1 MENQETLKEKVA
13 EVIEN
18 FFTEYM
24 SLKPKSISLVIQSD
38 FILAI
43 LHDALS
49 MADKVYAEGEI
60 SGNLLNTYYKSIF
73 VASKHLLEE
82 AINQVY
88 PQRVARLFFSL
99 DLGSG
104 KHIVGISLNKNS
116 SYHYA
121 NYRKDGDAQ

>member
-1 MENQETLKEKVA
+1 MDNQETLKKKVA

-43 LHDALS
+43 LHDALC
-49 MADKVYAEGEI
+49 MADKVYAEGKN
-60 SGNLLNTYYKSIF
+60 SGNLLNIYYKSIF
-73 VASKHLLEE
+73 SASKHLLGE

-88 PQRVARLFFSL
+88 PQRVSRLFFSF
-99 DLGSG
+99 DPESG
-104 KHIVGISLNKNS
+104 KYIVGISLNNNS
-116 SYHYA
+116 S
-121 NYRKDGDAQ
+121 

>member
-1 MENQETLKEKVA
+1 MDNQETLKKKVA

-18 FFTEYM
+18 FFADYM

-60 SGNLLNTYYKSIF
+60 SGNLLNIYYKNLF
-73 VASKHLLEE
+73 VASKHILEE

-88 PQRVARLFFSL
+88 PQCVARLFFSL
-99 DLGSG
+99 DPESG

-116 SYHYA
+116 S
-121 NYRKDGDAQ
+121 